1 MQCLAMQSNVFRG
14 DPWRCLKFYWNLDAL
29 FKIESSAIE
38 QAEASLKVSIN
49 KTAEHLTLHKTL
61 PLTTSVTFIDSD
73 GRVNRFERGEIEDR
87 MAMEALPSFPEIYDL
102 EVYIDS
108 FITQAFGSSKKVK
121 SSSVYAMRTDGIMFY
136 YFFLLRTGN
145 LKILTTSN
153 PRYALKFILNN
164 ALLLE
169 LPAACAWCGDKSS
182 KLKKCGG
189 CRETKYCSRDCQK
202 EHYNDGHKNC
212 ERIMETLL
220 GSGQEAENE
229 SSALA
234 AVSVQS
240 DTAQSAAMGA
250 LEDAVAHMSLEKA
263 Q

>member
-1 MQCLAMQSNVFRG
+1 
-14 DPWRCLKFYWNLDAL
+14 
-29 FKIESSAIE
+29 
-38 QAEASLKVSIN
+38 
-49 KTAEHLTLHKTL
+49 
-61 PLTTSVTFIDSD
+61 
-73 GRVNRFERGEIEDR
+73 
-87 MAMEALPSFPEIYDL
+87 
-102 EVYIDS
+102 
-108 FITQAFGSSKKVK
+108 
-121 SSSVYAMRTDGIMFY
+121 MRTDGVMFY
-136 YFFLLRTGN
+136 YFFLLPTGN

-153 PRYALKFILNN
+153 TRYALNFILNN

-169 LPAACAWCGDKSS
+169 LPAACAWCGDQSS
-182 KLKKCGG
+182 KLKTCSS
-189 CRETKYCSRDCQK
+189 CRETKNCSRYCQL
-202 EHYNDGHKNC
+202 EHYDDGHKNRK
-212 ERIMETLL
+212 RIMETLL